1 MLIELQI
8 RFRVHTLSK
17 NETYVI
23 AKIKKN
29 FYQKMKMKLTKSNSG
44 NLFLWQLLTVNGN
57 LQQCNQCTSNS
68 EGTYYE
74 IRVVQN
80 LALYNNYRCQNF
92 FFITKIVTFENYILK
107 YS

>member
-1 MLIELQI
+1 
-8 RFRVHTLSK
+8 
-17 NETYVI
+17 
-23 AKIKKN
+23 
-29 FYQKMKMKLTKSNSG
+29 MKMKLTKSNSG

-74 IRVVQN
+74 IRVVLN
-80 LALYNNYRCQNF
+80 SALFNNYRCQNF
-92 FFITKIVTFENYILK
+92 FFIFITKIVTFENYILK